1 MIPIT
6 NLLAHYGLWIYS
18 ILLIVDLVNFLR
30 NVWSSILL
38 KKLKIII
45 YFIMIWFIIKNFE
58 L

>member
-30 NVWSSILL
+30 NV
-38 KKLKIII
+38 
-45 YFIMIWFIIKNFE
+45 
-58 L
+58 